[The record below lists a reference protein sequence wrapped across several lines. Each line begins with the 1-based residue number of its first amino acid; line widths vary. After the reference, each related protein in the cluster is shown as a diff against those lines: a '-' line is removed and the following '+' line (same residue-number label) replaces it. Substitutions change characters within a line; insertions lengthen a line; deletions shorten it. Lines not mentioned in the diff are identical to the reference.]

1 MSGKRIA
8 CVFPGQGAQ
17 SVGMLAALAALCPLV
32 EDTFAEASEALGYDL
47 WRLVQ
52 EGPAERLD
60 RTEHTQPAM
69 LAAGI
74 AVWRVW
80 RSRGGPDPVVVAG
93 HSLGEY
99 TALVAAE
106 ALAFADAVALV
117 AERGRLM
124 QAAVPEGRGA
134 MAAILGLDDAAVEAL
149 CAEHSGD
156 GVAEAVNYNA
166 PGQVVIAGEREAVER
181 VCAAARAAGARRVV
195 PLAVSVPSHSSLM
208 REAAARLAERL
219 AGVALRAPR
228 WPVLHNVD
236 AAPRADAEGLRAALA
251 RQLHSPVRWTDTVRR
266 FRAHGAEALLEC
278 GPGKVLTGLARR
290 IDKGLPAYTVHDP
303 ESLEAALA
311 ALREAAG

>member
-1 MSGKRIA
+1 MTRAIA

-17 SVGMLAALAALCPLV
+17 SVGMLSALAAECPLV
-32 EDTFAEASEALGYDL
+32 EDTFAEASEVLGYDL
-47 WRLVQ
+47 WALVQ

-69 LAAGI
+69 LAAGV

-80 RSRGGPDPVVVAG
+80 RSRGGPDPVVLAG

-106 ALAFADAVALV
+106 ALGFAEAVGLV
-117 AERGRLM
+117 AERARLM
-124 QAAVPEGRGA
+124 QAAVPAGDGA
-134 MAAILGLDDAAVEAL
+134 MVAILGLDDAAVEDL
-149 CAEHSGD
+149 CAAHAAG

-166 PGQVVIAGEREAVER
+166 PGQVVVAGSREAVDR
-181 VCAAARAAGARRVV
+181 VAEAARAAGARRVV

-208 REAAARLAERL
+208 RAAAERLAERL
-219 AGVALRAPR
+219 AQARLKAPR

-236 AAPRADAEGLRAALA
+236 AAARARPEAVREALA
-251 RQLHSPVRWTDTVRR
+251 RQLHSPVRWTETVRR
-266 FRAHGAEALLEC
+266 FRDHGATAMVEC

-290 IDKGLPAYTVHDP
+290 IDKGLAAYPVHDP
-303 ESLEAALA
+303 DSLAAALG
-311 ALREAAG
+311 ALRDGGGS